1 MNIKTFYTIYY
12 RHRIQ
17 KANLLLKIYI
27 LLILP
32 IRYLLNVPFLPKKIN
47 LDEHAKSN
55 IELFKKDLDYLF
67 EYFNSDKGDYYI
79 NQYMQPIK
87 KKNKRIDAHGYSKI
101 YERYFEKIRNANL
114 NVLELGSFYGNAAGA
129 FFYYFKNSSIYSG
142 DICPDLFR
150 YKSQRLKNF
159 YINTSSEISIK
170 KDLIDNQRI
179 FNVIIEDAS
188 HTLKDQIISL
198 FMLFKIL
205 SPKGIF
211 ICEELDFPETR
222 KDMNINNEYPDLK
235 NILKAIKSNK
245 DFNSKYVKEEDKK
258 YFLDNFNTIEIF
270 KGKINEVAVIQKK

>member
-32 IRYLLNVPFLPKKIN
+32 FRYLLNIPFLPKKIN
-47 LDEHAKSN
+47 LDEHSN
-55 IELFKKDLDYLF
+55 SNVELFKKDLDYLF
-67 EYFNSDKGDYYI
+67 EYFNSDKGNYYI

-101 YERYFEKIRNANL
+101 YERYFEKIRNGNL

-235 NILKAIKSNK
+235 NILKSIKSNR
-245 DFNSKYVKEEDKK
+245 DFNSKYIKEEDKK

>member
-1 MNIKTFYTIYY
+1 MNIKTFYIIYY

-32 IRYLLNVPFLPKKIN
+32 FRYLLNIPFLPKKIN
-47 LDEHAKSN
+47 LDEHSN
-55 IELFKKDLDYLF
+55 SNVELFKKDLDYLF
-67 EYFNSDKGDYYI
+67 EYFNSDKGNYYI

-129 FFYYFKNSSIYSG
+129 FFYYFKNSNIYSG

-235 NILKAIKSNK
+235 NILKAIKSNR
-245 DFNSKYVKEEDKK
+245 DFNSKYIKEEDKK

>member
-32 IRYLLNVPFLPKKIN
+32 FRYLLNIPFLPKKIN
-47 LDEHAKSN
+47 LDEHSN
-55 IELFKKDLDYLF
+55 SNVELFKKDLDYLF
-67 EYFNSDKGDYYI
+67 EYFNSDKGNYYI

-129 FFYYFKNSSIYSG
+129 FFYYFKNSNIYSG

-235 NILKAIKSNK
+235 NILKAIKSNR
-245 DFNSKYVKEEDKK
+245 DFNSKYIKEEDKK

-270 KGKINEVAVIQKK
+270 KGKTNEVAVIQKK

>member
-32 IRYLLNVPFLPKKIN
+32 IRYLLNIPFLPKKIN
-47 LDEHAKSN
+47 LDEHSN
-55 IELFKKDLDYLF
+55 SNVELFKKDLDYLF
-67 EYFNSDKGDYYI
+67 EYFNSDKGNYYI

-129 FFYYFKNSSIYSG
+129 FFYYFKNSNIYSG

-235 NILKAIKSNK
+235 NILKAIKSNR
-245 DFNSKYVKEEDKK
+245 DFNSKYIKEEDKK

-270 KGKINEVAVIQKK
+270 KGKTNEVAVIQKK

>member
-12 RHRIQ
+12 RHRVQ

-32 IRYLLNVPFLPKKIN
+32 FRYLLNIKFFINKIN
-47 LDEHAKSN
+47 LDEHSN
-55 IELFKKDLDYLF
+55 SNVELFKKDLDYLF
-67 EYFNSDKGDYYI
+67 EYFNSDKGNYYI

-235 NILKAIKSNK
+235 SILKAIKLNK
-245 DFNSKYVKEEDKK
+245 NFNSKYIKEEDKR

>member
-12 RHRIQ
+12 RHRVQ

-32 IRYLLNVPFLPKKIN
+32 FRYLLNIPFLPKKIN
-47 LDEHAKSN
+47 LDEHSN
-55 IELFKKDLDYLF
+55 SNVELFKKDLDYLF
-67 EYFNSDKGDYYI
+67 EYFNSDKGNYYI

-101 YERYFEKIRNANL
+101 YERYFEKIRNGNL

-235 NILKAIKSNK
+235 NILKAIKSNR
-245 DFNSKYVKEEDKK
+245 DFNSKYIKEEDKK

>member
-17 KANLLLKIYI
+17 KANILLKIYI

-32 IRYLLNVPFLPKKIN
+32 FRYLLNIPYLPKKIN
-47 LDEHAKSN
+47 LDEHSN
-55 IELFKKDLDYLF
+55 SNVELFKKDLDYLF
-67 EYFNSDKGDYYI
+67 EYFNSDKGNYYI

-235 NILKAIKSNK
+235 NILKAIKSNR
-245 DFNSKYVKEEDKK
+245 DFNSKYIKEEDKK

>member
-32 IRYLLNVPFLPKKIN
+32 FRYLLNIPFLPKKIN
-47 LDEHAKSN
+47 LDEHSN
-55 IELFKKDLDYLF
+55 SNVELFKKDLDYLF
-67 EYFNSDKGDYYI
+67 EYFNSDKGNYYI

-87 KKNKRIDAHGYSKI
+87 KENKRIDAHGYSKI
-101 YERYFEKIRNANL
+101 YEKFFEKIRNGNL

-235 NILKAIKSNK
+235 NILKAIKSNR
-245 DFNSKYVKEEDKK
+245 DFNSKYIKEEDKK

>member
-32 IRYLLNVPFLPKKIN
+32 FRYLLNIPFLPKKIN
-47 LDEHAKSN
+47 LDEHSN
-55 IELFKKDLDYLF
+55 SNVELFKKDLDYLF
-67 EYFNSDKGDYYI
+67 EYFNSDKGNYYI

-101 YERYFEKIRNANL
+101 YERYFEKIRNDNL

-170 KDLIDNQRI
+170 KDLLDNQRI

-235 NILKAIKSNK
+235 NILKSIKSNR
-245 DFNSKYVKEEDKK
+245 DFNSKYIKEEDKK
-258 YFLDNFNTIEIF
+258 YFLDNFNIL
-270 KGKINEVAVIQKK
+270 

>member
-17 KANLLLKIYI
+17 KANILLKIYI

-32 IRYLLNVPFLPKKIN
+32 FRYLLNIPFLPKKIN
-47 LDEHAKSN
+47 LDEHSN
-55 IELFKKDLDYLF
+55 SNVELFKKDLDYLF
-67 EYFNSDKGDYYI
+67 EYFNSDKGNYYI

-101 YERYFEKIRNANL
+101 YERYFEKIRNGNL

-129 FFYYFKNSSIYSG
+129 FFYYFKNSSIYSV

-245 DFNSKYVKEEDKK
+245 DFNSKYIKEEDKK

>member
-47 LDEHAKSN
+47 LDEHSKSN
-55 IELFKKDLDYLF
+55 VELFKKDLDYLF
-67 EYFNSDKGDYYI
+67 EYFNSDKGNYYI

-235 NILKAIKSNK
+235 NILKAIKSNR
-245 DFNSKYVKEEDKK
+245 DFNSKYIKEEDKK

>member
-32 IRYLLNVPFLPKKIN
+32 IRYLLNIPFLPKKIN
-47 LDEHAKSN
+47 LDEHSKSN
-55 IELFKKDLDYLF
+55 VELFKKDLDYLF
-67 EYFNSDKGDYYI
+67 EYFNSDKGNYYI

-235 NILKAIKSNK
+235 NILKAIKSNR
-245 DFNSKYVKEEDKK
+245 DFNSKYIKEEDKK

>member
-32 IRYLLNVPFLPKKIN
+32 FRYLLNIPFLPKKIN
-47 LDEHAKSN
+47 LDEHSN
-55 IELFKKDLDYLF
+55 SNVELFKKDLDYLF
-67 EYFNSDKGDYYI
+67 EYFNSDKGNYYI

-129 FFYYFKNSSIYSG
+129 FFYYFKNSNIYSG

-235 NILKAIKSNK
+235 NILKAIKSNR
-245 DFNSKYVKEEDKK
+245 DFNSKYIKEEDKK

>member
-12 RHRIQ
+12 RHRVQ

-32 IRYLLNVPFLPKKIN
+32 FRYLLNIPFLPKKIN
-47 LDEHAKSN
+47 LDEHSN
-55 IELFKKDLDYLF
+55 SNVELFKKDLDYLF
-67 EYFNSDKGDYYI
+67 EYFNSDKGNYYI

-101 YERYFEKIRNANL
+101 YERYFEKIRNGNL

-129 FFYYFKNSSIYSG
+129 FFYYFKNSNIYSG

-235 NILKAIKSNK
+235 NILKAIKSNR
-245 DFNSKYVKEEDKK
+245 DFNSKYIKEEDKK

>member
-32 IRYLLNVPFLPKKIN
+32 FRYLLNIPFLPKKIN
-47 LDEHAKSN
+47 LDEHSNSN

-87 KKNKRIDAHGYSKI
+87 KKNERIDAHGYSKI

-114 NVLELGSFYGNAAGA
+114 NILELGSFYGNAAGA

-211 ICEELDFPETR
+211 ICEELDFPERR

-245 DFNSKYVKEEDKK
+245 DFNSKYIKEEDKK

>member
-32 IRYLLNVPFLPKKIN
+32 FRYLLNIPFLPKKIN
-47 LDEHAKSN
+47 LDEHSN
-55 IELFKKDLDYLF
+55 SNVELFKKDLDYLF
-67 EYFNSDKGDYYI
+67 EYFNSDKGNYYI

-101 YERYFEKIRNANL
+101 YERYFEKIRNDNL

-129 FFYYFKNSSIYSG
+129 FFYYFKNSNIYSG

-235 NILKAIKSNK
+235 NILKSIKSNR
-245 DFNSKYVKEEDKK
+245 DFNSKYIKEEDKK

>member
-32 IRYLLNVPFLPKKIN
+32 IRYLLNIPFLPKKIN
-47 LDEHAKSN
+47 LDEHSN
-55 IELFKKDLDYLF
+55 SNVELFKKDLDYLF
-67 EYFNSDKGDYYI
+67 EYFNSDKGNYYI

-235 NILKAIKSNK
+235 NILKAIKSNR
-245 DFNSKYVKEEDKK
+245 DFNSKYIKEEDKK

-270 KGKINEVAVIQKK
+270 KGKTNEVAVIQKK

>member
-12 RHRIQ
+12 RHRVQ

-32 IRYLLNVPFLPKKIN
+32 FRYLLNIPFLPKKIN
-47 LDEHAKSN
+47 LDEHSN
-55 IELFKKDLDYLF
+55 SNVELFKKDLDYLF
-67 EYFNSDKGDYYI
+67 EYFNSDKGNYYI

-170 KDLIDNQRI
+170 KDLLDNQRI

-235 NILKAIKSNK
+235 NILKAIKSNR
-245 DFNSKYVKEEDKK
+245 DFNSKYIKEEDKK

>member
-32 IRYLLNVPFLPKKIN
+32 IRYLLNIPFLPKKIN
-47 LDEHAKSN
+47 LDEHSN
-55 IELFKKDLDYLF
+55 SNVELFKKDLDYLF
-67 EYFNSDKGDYYI
+67 EYFNSDKGNYYI

-101 YERYFEKIRNANL
+101 YERYFEKIRNGNL

-129 FFYYFKNSSIYSG
+129 FFYYFKNSSIYSV

-245 DFNSKYVKEEDKK
+245 DFNSKYIKEEDKK

>member
-32 IRYLLNVPFLPKKIN
+32 IRYLLNIPFLPKKIN
-47 LDEHAKSN
+47 LDEHSKSN

-67 EYFNSDKGDYYI
+67 EYFNSDKGNYYI

-101 YERYFEKIRNANL
+101 YERYFEKIRTENL

-235 NILKAIKSNK
+235 NILKAIKSNR
-245 DFNSKYVKEEDKK
+245 DFNSKYIKEEDKK

>member
-32 IRYLLNVPFLPKKIN
+32 IRYLLNVLFLPKKIN
-47 LDEHAKSN
+47 LDEHSKSN

-235 NILKAIKSNK
+235 NILKAIKSNR
-245 DFNSKYVKEEDKK
+245 DFNSKYIKEEDKK

>member
-32 IRYLLNVPFLPKKIN
+32 LRYLLNIPFLPKKIN
-47 LDEHAKSN
+47 LDEHSKSN
-55 IELFKKDLDYLF
+55 IELFEKDLDYLF
-67 EYFNSDKGDYYI
+67 EYFNSDKGNYYI

-87 KKNKRIDAHGYSKI
+87 KDNKRIDAHGYSKI
-101 YERYFEKIRNANL
+101 YERYFEKIRNGNL

-129 FFYYFKNSSIYSG
+129 FFYYFKNSNIYSG

-159 YINTSSEISIK
+159 YVNTSSEISIK
-170 KDLIDNQRI
+170 KDLLDNQRI

-188 HTLKDQIISL
+188 HSLKDQIISL

-235 NILKAIKSNK
+235 NILKAIKLNK
-245 DFNSKYVKEEDKK
+245 NFNSKYIKEEDKR
-258 YFLDNFNTIEIF
+258 YFLENFNTIEIL
-270 KGKINEVAVIQKK
+270 KGKINEVAIIQKK

>member
-17 KANLLLKIYI
+17 KANILLKIYI

-32 IRYLLNVPFLPKKIN
+32 FRYLLNIPFLPKKIN
-47 LDEHAKSN
+47 LDEHSN
-55 IELFKKDLDYLF
+55 SNVELFKKDLDYLF

-129 FFYYFKNSSIYSG
+129 FFYYFKNSSIFSG

-235 NILKAIKSNK
+235 NILKSIKSNR
-245 DFNSKYVKEEDKK
+245 DFNSKYIKEEDKK

>member
-32 IRYLLNVPFLPKKIN
+32 FRYLLNIPFLPKKIN
-47 LDEHAKSN
+47 LDEHSN
-55 IELFKKDLDYLF
+55 SNVELFKKDLDYLF
-67 EYFNSDKGDYYI
+67 EYFNSDKGNYYI

-101 YERYFEKIRNANL
+101 YERYFEKIRNGNL

-235 NILKAIKSNK
+235 NILKAIKSNR
-245 DFNSKYVKEEDKK
+245 DFNSKYIKEEDKK

>member
-17 KANLLLKIYI
+17 KANLLLKLYI

-32 IRYLLNVPFLPKKIN
+32 IRYLLNIPFLPKKIN
-47 LDEHAKSN
+47 LDEHSN
-55 IELFKKDLDYLF
+55 SNVELFKKDLDYLF
-67 EYFNSDKGDYYI
+67 EYFNSDKGNYYI

-235 NILKAIKSNK
+235 NILKAIKSNR
-245 DFNSKYVKEEDKK
+245 DFNSKYIKEEDKK

-270 KGKINEVAVIQKK
+270 KGKTNEVAVIQKK

>member
-17 KANLLLKIYI
+17 KANILLKIYI

-32 IRYLLNVPFLPKKIN
+32 IRYLLNIPFLPKKIN
-47 LDEHAKSN
+47 LDEHSKSN

-245 DFNSKYVKEEDKK
+245 DFNSKYIKEEDKK

>member
-32 IRYLLNVPFLPKKIN
+32 IRYLLNIPFLPKKIN
-47 LDEHAKSN
+47 LDEHSN
-55 IELFKKDLDYLF
+55 SNVELFKKDLDYLF

-245 DFNSKYVKEEDKK
+245 DFNSKYIKEEDKK

>member
-32 IRYLLNVPFLPKKIN
+32 IRYLLNIPFLPKKIN
-47 LDEHAKSN
+47 LDEHSKSN

-67 EYFNSDKGDYYI
+67 EYFNSDKGNYYI

-170 KDLIDNQRI
+170 KNLIDNRRI

-245 DFNSKYVKEEDKK
+245 DFNSKYIKEEDKK

-270 KGKINEVAVIQKK
+270 KGKINEGAVRQKK